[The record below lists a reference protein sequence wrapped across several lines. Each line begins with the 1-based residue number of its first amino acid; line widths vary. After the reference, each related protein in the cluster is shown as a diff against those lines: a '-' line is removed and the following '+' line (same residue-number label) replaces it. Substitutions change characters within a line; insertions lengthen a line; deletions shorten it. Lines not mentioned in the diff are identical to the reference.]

1 MINPWIYGHTH
12 GYMQQTCMHIQYTR
26 DIYIYTHDTPIS
38 MHLCDHSMT
47 CVCVRLLCIYI
58 YIQGGA
64 PKIAKLVNITP
75 IAMVYR

>member
-1 MINPWIYGHTH
+1 MV
-12 GYMQQTCMHIQYTR
+12 TCNKLVCTYNIHVCY
-26 DIYIYTHDTPIS
+26 IYIYPHDTPIS

-47 CVCVRLLCIYI
+47 CVCASVMYIYI